1 MTISKH
7 LIVLSFDAMSS
18 EDYQYMK
25 NLPNFKFI
33 LDNGTHIAKV
43 NSVYPTLTYP
53 AHTSIITGML
63 PKNHGIVN
71 NTLFQPGRMSP
82 DWYWYRKYIKCPT
95 LYDLA
100 RKKGLK
106 TAALLW
112 PVTAGANID
121 YNLPEIWPNKWY
133 ENQALVSLLS
143 GTLCYVL
150 KLNNKFGKLRKGIS
164 QPFLD
169 DFILQSTL
177 YTIKS
182 KMPNLLLV
190 HFTDVD
196 TNRHL
201 YGYNSKEAVDAIHR
215 HDFRLGEILK
225 ATKDTGIYEDTTFVI
240 LGDHSA
246 LDEHTIININVL
258 FKEKGLITVDS
269 NGELKDWE
277 AYFSSC
283 DGSGYVYLKSPHNS
297 HLIRKVEDVLIDYI
311 KRENS
316 GIEALLNK
324 DQAISLG
331 ANDTCSFM
339 LEAKKGYY
347 FLENYTGNILEKVN
361 ESLIGVKKHYTMATH
376 GYSPLKPNY
385 STMFAAMGKN
395 IKKCRV
401 IPEANIIDEGPTLA
415 KILGISMK
423 NTDGKIISDLFI

>member
-18 EDYQYMK
+18 EDYYYMK
-25 NLPNFKFI
+25 DLPNFKFI
-33 LDNGTHIAKV
+33 LDNGTHIRKV
-43 NSVYPTLTYP
+43 TSVYPTLTYP

-71 NTLFQPGRMSP
+71 NTLFQPGRMNP

-100 RKKGLK
+100 KEKGLK

-150 KLNNKFGKLRKGIS
+150 KLNNKFGKLLKGIS

-177 YTIKS
+177 YTIKN
-182 KMPNLLLV
+182 KNPNLLLV

-196 TNRHL
+196 THRHL
-201 YGYNSKEAVDAIHR
+201 YGYNSEEAKSAIHR
-215 HDFRLGEILK
+215 HDFRLGEIIK
-225 ATKDTGIYEDTTFVI
+225 ATKDIGIYEDTTFVI

-246 LDEHTIININVL
+246 LDEHSIININVL
-258 FKEKGLITVDS
+258 FKEAGLITLDS
-269 NGELKDWE
+269 KGKLKNWD

-283 DGSGYVYLKSPHNS
+283 DGSGYVYLKNPYNS
-297 HLIRKVEDVLIDYI
+297 HLVKKVEDILIDFI
-311 KRENS
+311 KREDS

-324 DQAISLG
+324 EQAISLG
-331 ANDTCSFM
+331 ANDNCSFM

-347 FLENYTGNILEKVN
+347 FLEKYSGNIIEKVN
-361 ESLIGVKKHYTMATH
+361 ESLIGVTKHYTKATH
-376 GYSPLKPNY
+376 GYSPFKPNY
-385 STMFAAMGKN
+385 STMFAAMGRN
-395 IKKCRV
+395 IKKGG
-401 IPEANIIDEGPTLA
+401 IIKEANIIDEGPTLA
-415 KILGISMK
+415 KILDISMK
-423 NTDGKIISDLFI
+423 NTDGKVIDELFI

>member
-1 MTISKH
+1 MTTSKY

-25 NLPNFKFI
+25 SLPNFKFI
-33 LDNGTHIAKV
+33 LDNGSHIEKV

-71 NTLFQPGRMSP
+71 NTLFQPGKQGP
-82 DWYWYRKYIKCPT
+82 DWYWHRKYIKCPT

-100 RKKGLK
+100 KEKGLK

-133 ENQALVSLLS
+133 ENQALVSLIS
-143 GTLCYVL
+143 GTPSYIL

-177 YTIKS
+177 YTIKT
-182 KMPNLLLV
+182 KKPNLLLV

-201 YGYNSKEAVDAIHR
+201 YGYTSKEAVDAIHR

-225 ATKDTGIYEDTTFVI
+225 ATEDIGIYEDTTFVI

-246 LDEHTIININVL
+246 LDEHTIININAL
-258 FKEKGLITVDS
+258 FKEKGLIALDS
-269 NGELKDWE
+269 NEQLKDWE

-283 DGSGYVYLKSPHNS
+283 DGSGYVYLKRPHDNS
-297 HLIRKVEDVLIDYI
+297 LVKEVEDILTDFV
-311 KRENS
+311 KREDS
-316 GIEALLNK
+316 GIEALINR
-324 DQAISLG
+324 DQAIDLG
-331 ANDTCSFM
+331 ANDNCSFM

-347 FLENYTGNILEKVN
+347 FLEKYTGSIFEKVD
-361 ESLIGVKKHYTMATH
+361 ESLIGSKKHYTKATH

-385 STMFAAMGKN
+385 STMFLAFGKG
-395 IKKCRV
+395 IKKGR
-401 IPEANIIDEGPTLA
+401 IIKEANIIDEGPTLA
-415 KILGISMK
+415 KIIGISMDS
-423 NTDGKIISDLFI
+423 TDGKIISDLFN

>member
-1 MTISKH
+1 MTISKY

-25 NLPNFKFI
+25 TLPNFKFI
-33 LDNGTHIAKV
+33 LDNGSHIERV
-43 NSVYPTLTYP
+43 TSVYPTLTYP

-63 PKNHGIVN
+63 PKNHGIIN
-71 NTLFQPGRMSP
+71 NTLFQPGEISP
-82 DWYWYRKYIKCPT
+82 DWYWYRKHVKCST

-100 RKKGLK
+100 KEKGLR

-121 YNLPEIWPNKWY
+121 YNLPEIWPNRWY

-143 GTLCYVL
+143 GTMCYIL

-177 YTIKS
+177 YTIKR
-182 KMPNLLLV
+182 KKPNLLLV

-201 YGYNSKEAVDAIHR
+201 YGYNSKEAVDAIRR

-225 ATKDTGIYEDTTFVI
+225 ATKDIGIYEDTTFVI

-258 FKEKGLITVDS
+258 FKEKGLIALDS
-269 NGELKDWE
+269 NGQLKDWE

-283 DGSGYVYLKSPHNS
+283 DGSGYVYLKNPHDKC
-297 HLIRKVEDVLIDYI
+297 LVKKVENILIDFI
-311 KRENS
+311 KSEDS

-324 DQAISLG
+324 HQAISLG
-331 ANDTCSFM
+331 ANDKCSFM

-347 FLENYTGNILEKVN
+347 FLEKYTGSILEKMD
-361 ESLIGVKKHYTMATH
+361 ESLIGTKKHYTKATH

-385 STMFAAMGKN
+385 TTMFAVMGKN
-395 IKKCRV
+395 IKKCGM
-401 IPEANIIDEGPTLA
+401 IKEANIIDEGPTLA
-415 KILGISMK
+415 KIIGISMK
-423 NTDGKIISDLFI
+423 NTDGKVITDLFN